1 MVDKKENKK
10 SINKES
16 FKNYFAIIKK
26 YILKL
31 FELDTELYFFIVPG
45 IALLVGLLP
54 ISSIILYFIGIYICI
69 SAVIIAYIFY
79 KEKSDNLYAGI
90 FAGIAVI
97 YNPLFFLGITID
109 TMHIALTYALFD
121 LGHKKF
127 K

>member
-10 SINKES
+10 SINRES
-16 FKNYFAIIKK
+16 FKNYFTIIKK

-69 SAVIIAYIFY
+69 SAVIIA
-79 KEKSDNLYAGI
+79 
-90 FAGIAVI
+90 
-97 YNPLFFLGITID
+97 
-109 TMHIALTYALFD
+109 
-121 LGHKKF
+121 
-127 K
+127 